1 MHPLLNRKKG
11 KSMTE
16 WFEVSIA
23 PRLRL
28 ITASLLVIG
37 LSGCASNE
45 SISMVGEY
53 AKQSTE
59 VQNELIAVYEYTDE
73 VRINAE
79 LMKATRDGATGADL
93 DISTI
98 DNEGQETLLKNL
110 NTFSQSIYLLATD
123 DRNEDLD
130 KYSEKLNS
138 SLVSLSQMP
147 QMGEIDVKDV
157 ELLSTSVNAI
167 ARAYT
172 EKMRYDLLKGI
183 VIDSESIV
191 QSALKS
197 LESEL
202 DSWQEATRVSL
213 EKELRIRLYL
223 LNNPNRCENSDSKR
237 CVTFYHSLEERADAY
252 KKAYKIR
259 VRINELDVK
268 FTKLASALVNLQELN
283 QSIIISLKN
292 DDDLT
297 KDAANKALKSTKTQI
312 DAIKEFRDSLED

>member
-1 MHPLLNRKKG
+1 
-11 KSMTE
+11 MTK
-16 WFEVSIA
+16 WIKVSA
-23 PRLRL
+23 VPRLRF
-28 ITASLLVIG
+28 ITTASLVVIG

-45 SISMVGEY
+45 SITMVGEY

-59 VQNELIAVYEYTDE
+59 VQDALIAVYESADDA
-73 VRINAE
+73 RINAE
-79 LMKATRDGATGADL
+79 LMKATRDGVTGSDL
-93 DISTI
+93 DISII
-98 DNEGQETLLKNL
+98 DNAGQEALLKNL

-123 DRNEDLD
+123 DRSEALD

-147 QMGEIDVKDV
+147 QVGEIDVNDV

-172 EKMRYDLLKGI
+172 EKKRYDLLKKI
-183 VIDSESIV
+183 VIESENIV
-191 QSALKS
+191 QSAFKS
-197 LESEL
+197 LEGEL
-202 DSWQEATRVSL
+202 DSWKKATKVSL

-223 LNNPNRCENSDSKR
+223 LNNPNRCETSENIR

-252 KKAYKIR
+252 KKAYEIR
-259 VRINELDVK
+259 VRINELDAK
-268 FTKLASALVNLQELN
+268 FAKLERALVDIQKLN
-283 QSIIISLKN
+283 QSIVISLKN

-297 KDAANKALKSTKTQI
+297 KDAAKKALKSTKTQI